1 MDDCKAK
8 ITIVRARVI
17 RWKHAGNAC
26 DCENKIVQLEGSR
39 QRRSNWYLQAKC
51 GRCHQTVRLY
61 QVRGQERFTI
71 DPGQF

>member
-39 QRRSNWYLQAKC
+39 QRRSYWYLQAKC